1 MHHLDDKART
11 QVESNTP
18 ARDPEEAQRALA
30 RVEALL
36 QKQHRVE
43 ALVQREQAHREHPGA
58 PEQKKALV
66 EQLVHRQHLTE
77 LKGILDRLHPADVA
91 HILEAL
97 PPQDRLVV
105 WECVKA
111 ERDGEILLEVS
122 DAVRETLIASMDR
135 AELVEAV
142 ETLEADE
149 IAAIADDL
157 PADVVEEVRQG
168 LTNEERAQLRAALSY
183 PEESVGAR
191 MDFEMV
197 SIRDDVTLEVVLR
210 YLRRFEALP
219 DHTDQVFVVDRDDFL
234 KGALPLDRLLLNE
247 PETEVEAVMKT
258 DILTLGALDDIGE
271 AAQAFERYDLVSAP
285 VVDPSGR
292 LIGRLTID
300 EVVDVIR
307 EESEERDLANA
318 GLREEEDLFSS
329 VWNSAKNRWLW
340 LAVNMGTAFF
350 ASRVIGAF
358 EGTIERVVALAALMP
373 IVAGVAGNS
382 GNQTLTLLVRSLALG
397 QVTGV
402 NARRLLY
409 KEMGVAVA
417 NGVLWGSIS
426 GIFAWLLYANLPHG
440 WLLGVVMFLAMLLNM
455 LVGAVVGMAVP
466 LVLRH
471 LGRDPAIGG
480 SVLLTFTTDSGG
492 FFIFLG
498 LATLFFRA

>member
-1 MHHLDDKART
+1 MSEVDTPVAE
-11 QVESNTP
+11 QPAAAGVP

-30 RVEALL
+30 RVQSLL
-36 QKQHRVE
+36 EKQRRVE
-43 ALVQREQAHREHPGA
+43 SLVHREATPA
-58 PEQKKALV
+58 EEKKALV
-66 EQLVHRQHLTE
+66 ESLVHRQHLTE
-77 LKGILDRLHPADVA
+77 LKTILDRLHPADIA
-91 HILEAL
+91 YILEAL
-97 PPQDRLVV
+97 PREDRLVV
-105 WECVKA
+105 WDSVKA

-135 AELVEAV
+135 EELVDAV

-149 IAAIADDL
+149 IAALADDL
-157 PADVVEEVRQG
+157 PADVVEEVKQG
-168 LTNEERAQLRAALSY
+168 LTTEERAQLRAAMSY
-183 PEESVGAR
+183 PEDSVGAR

-197 SIRDDVTLEVVLR
+197 SIRHDVTLEVVLR
-210 YLRRFEALP
+210 YLRRFDALP
-219 DHTDQVFVVDRDDFL
+219 DHTDQVFVVDRDDVL
-234 KGALPLDRLLLNE
+234 KGALPLDQLLINE
-247 PETEVEAVMKT
+247 PDTRVADVMKT
-258 DILTLGALDDIGE
+258 DILTLSPLDNVSE

-285 VVDPSGR
+285 VVDANGR

-329 VWNSAKNRWLW
+329 VWKSAKNRWMW
-340 LAVNMGTAFF
+340 LAINMGTAFF

-373 IVAGVAGNS
+373 IVAGIAGNS

-397 QVTGV
+397 QVTGA
-402 NARRLLY
+402 NARRLIY
-409 KEMGVAVA
+409 KEIGVAVA
-417 NGVLWGSIS
+417 NGVVWG
-426 GIFAWLLYANLPHG
+426 GVAGVFAFLLYRDTPHSMQ
-440 WLLGVVMFLAMLLNM
+440 LGVVMFLAMVLNM
-455 LVGAVVGMAVP
+455 LVGALVGLAVP
-466 LVLRH
+466 LALRA

-498 LATLFFRA
+498 LATLFFR